1 VIITV
6 DPNVRGC
13 GVSGFLKGILQ
24 WAVYVK
30 NPLAGT
36 RQYAVDVSM
45 AEALKA
51 AVSDRS
57 PFMPDLVIIERP
69 RVYPGMPQTDLNDLI
84 DVACVG
90 AACATYFS
98 KVQTVFPSEWK
109 GQVPKKTML
118 ARIASKLTEAETLVV
133 QKTNKSD
140 TEDILDSVGIGLWN
154 FGRLNINKYPGA
166 EP

>member
-1 VIITV
+1 MILTI

-13 GVSGFLKGILQ
+13 GVSAFEYGQLQ

-36 RQYAVDVSM
+36 RQYAVDVAM
-45 AEALKA
+45 GEA
-51 AVSDRS
+51 VRS
-57 PFMPDLVIIERP
+57 EVAGRYPFQPKLVIIERP
-69 RVYPGMPQTDLNDLI
+69 RIYPGMPDTDLNDLI

-90 AACATYFS
+90 TACATHFS
-98 KVQTVFPSEWK
+98 KVKTVFPSEWK

-118 ARIASKLTEAETLVV
+118 ARIAGKLTPEEELVV

-140 TEDILDSVGIGLWN
+140 TEDILDSVGIGLWH
-154 FGRLNINKYPGA
+154 FGRLSINHYPGA

>member
-36 RQYAVDVSM
+36 RQYAVDVAM
-45 AEALKA
+45 GEAVRE
-51 AVSDRS
+51 AVSQRY
-57 PFMPDLVIIERP
+57 PFQPSVVVIERP
-69 RVYPGMPQTDLNDLI
+69 RIYPGMPDTDLNDLI
-84 DVACVG
+84 DVVG
-90 AACATYFS
+90 VGSACATHFS

-118 ARIASKLTEAETLVV
+118 ARIAGKLTPEETLVV
-133 QKTNKSD
+133 QQTNKSD
-140 TEDILDSVGIGLWN
+140 TEDILDSAGIGLW
-154 FGRLNINKYPGA
+154 FLGRLNINKYPGA